1 MKNKKG
7 FTLIELLATIT
18 IMTIIA
24 TMASINTVKIF
35 DEKEKSAKK
44 REQEIIEASACVYI
58 ELNKNKDLK
67 EQCLKE
73 GCKISSNTL
82 IKEGLLLEEDV
93 DNETF
98 IHITKKN
105 NEIICTKE

>member
-67 EQCLKE
+67 EQFLK
-73 GCKISSNTL
+73 
-82 IKEGLLLEEDV
+82 
-93 DNETF
+93 
-98 IHITKKN
+98 
-105 NEIICTKE
+105 